1 MENKM
6 QHVNFVTNLVL
17 KVLLALVAVALL
29 LYSAKGGI
37 FTGSL
42 FSLKR
47 HKPVLTVERTP
58 MTVQDVRAVGK
69 LVTANFY
76 DEMIIKGNKANLVRT
91 KDKTT
96 GQIVIVQRAN
106 VRIGVDLAKLGDKA
120 IQTQGD
126 TTIQITLPPVECLH
140 FIMNPSDTDVYSET
154 TGTNHH
160 WSFVQL
166 QEVLEPVKD
175 ILTDKI
181 NESKVMEK
189 ASKGAEEIVTE
200 FLTACGYKHVIITHT
215 QPSKPL
221 VLPDPESGVT
231 GEHEY
236 VTPAAPA
243 S

>member
-1 MENKM
+1 M
-6 QHVNFVTNLVL
+6 T
-17 KVLLALVAVALL
+17 AVRD
-29 LYSAKGGI
+29 SSNI
-37 FTGSL
+37 
-42 FSLKR
+42 
-47 HKPVLTVERTP
+47 TVEDGTA
-58 MTVQDVRAVGK
+58 TVKGWVQDVRALGGIAF
-69 LVTANFY
+69 VTLRDRF
-76 DEMIIKGNKANLVRT
+76 G
-91 KDKTT
+91 
-96 GQIVIVQRAN
+96 
-106 VRIGVDLAKLGDKA
+106 
-120 IQTQGD
+120 
-126 TTIQITLPPVECLH
+126 TIQITLPPVECLH

-175 ILTDKI
+175 ILTEKI

-189 ASKGAEEIVTE
+189 ACKGAEEIVTE

-215 QPSKPL
+215 PPSKPL

>member
-6 QHVNFVTNLVL
+6 QNVNFVTNLVL

-91 KDKTT
+91 KDKTS

-154 TGTNHH
+154 SGNNH

-175 ILTDKI
+175 TLEKKV
-181 NESKVMEK
+181 NASKAMEK
-189 ASKGAEEIVTE
+189 ARKGAEEIVTE
-200 FLTACGYKHVIITHT
+200 FLTACGYKHVIITHS
-215 QPSKPL
+215 PSKPL

-231 GEHEY
+231 GELEY
-236 VTPAAPA
+236 VTPVAPA